1 MPLVDCNGRRI
12 GYEAGGPDDGSLPLL
27 VLLPPGASGAS
38 IWRPIAAA
46 LRDRFRTAA
55 VNPSAYGE
63 TEAFAGP
70 GPMSIRDEAEAV
82 AAVIRAEPANRAGG
96 RAHVVGH
103 SYGGTISL
111 VLALAWPE
119 LVGRLTLLEP
129 APYPLLR
136 EAGETA
142 FADEISGRNR
152 DFIDAVRRDGL
163 NDAAMEAYLDYFN
176 GRPGYWR
183 GLDGDTRN
191 RMLALPE
198 RLADNLDAVERLK
211 MRPAD
216 LASIVAPVTVIRGA
230 ATDPLHARLSELI
243 AGAIPGAA
251 LIDLPGAGH
260 MMTRTHVSEIAEMLR
275 FSAMSDLI
283 GPQRPS
289 PAPSRKREGGR

>member
-1 MPLVDCNGRRI
+1 MALVDCNGRRI
-12 GYEAGGPDDGSLPLL
+12 GYEAGGADDGSLPLL

-70 GPMSIRDEAEAV
+70 APMTIRDEAEAV
-82 AAVIRAEPANRAGG
+82 AAVIRAELAKSAGG

-111 VLALAWPE
+111 TLALAWPE
-119 LVGRLTLLEP
+119 LVGRMTLLEP

-136 EAGETA
+136 AAGESG
-142 FADEISGRNR
+142 FADEISERNR
-152 DFIDAVRRDGL
+152 DFIGTVRGDGL

-183 GLDGDTRN
+183 GLDEETRT
-191 RMLALPE
+191 RMLALPA
-198 RLADNLDAVERLK
+198 RLADNLDAVERLR

-216 LASIVAPVTVIRGA
+216 LAAIAVPVTVIRGG
-230 ATDPLHARLSELI
+230 ATDPLHARLSELV

-251 LIDLPGAGH
+251 LIDLPRAGH
-260 MMTRTHVSEIAEMLR
+260 MMTLTHRPEIAELLR
-275 FSAMSDLI
+275 VNAFSDLA
-283 GPQRPS
+283 GTRRPS
-289 PAPSRKREGGR
+289 PGPSRKREGRR